1 MKFTFLQPHFLFL
14 LVLPAIFIYLKIH
27 LYKKNNFDTTNH
39 IFRIVVCL
47 FLIIGISMPNI
58 VLKKNDPVLAFG
70 IDVSNSIDAAQ
81 IVESVRWINN
91 LDINSDKKRFFF
103 FADKVS
109 QIEKVN
115 KDSLSKVLADLD
127 FDYNETNFQEVL
139 TQMLNYLK
147 YHDGDKRAYIFSDG
161 NQTLG
166 DYKRIIYKY
175 NELGIPVY
183 TYPMSMAKKDQL
195 IIESINFPK
204 TMHEKQ
210 KIIPKINLYSP
221 NDGEIFV
228 GIKTKYFEK
237 YNNYKIKKGKNNLNI
252 GIDDLT
258 EEDKEINFK
267 FEFNNEDQSFS
278 IEKKIPVKILPAK
291 KVLVFQKENK
301 NIMDFLN
308 VNFEYKFDYVDKF
321 DSIDNSKLDLY
332 NFIILNNPPY
342 EKLNINLIQLKEFVS
357 NGGGLLFIS
366 GDKVFGEGGY
376 SQSEFEEILPIQFE
390 MRERKKNLALVI
402 AIDRS
407 YSMKGEKIEYAK
419 EAARSA
425 LGLLEEQHLMG
436 VVAFDSRPYISV
448 PLKMVRSKKRA
459 EEKISRIQASG
470 QTNIYPA
477 LGIVHRMLKDLKHT
491 SKHVILLSD
500 GDTHSADFKMM
511 VDRIRSSGVTL
522 STVTIGEDGDPDLMI
537 DLSVWG
543 GGRNYKAS
551 SAEAIPEI
559 FIEETNKALNLK
571 DDLINEFQISENLK
585 FDAIDSFDFDEFP
598 KLSNYSI
605 AKRKKNSE
613 VLLYVNKSYPFLSRW
628 NYGLGNVNYLG
639 VDIEGKWSK
648 DLIDSGFF
656 SDFLNK
662 LFSLSETQ
670 INDDRFNLSVNRYK
684 ENESEIIFKIFNPT
698 PERLMQ
704 NEINFNLIDSNN
716 NQFQYSAIRSFGN
729 VYKANLSRG
738 VDDNLIELNSKQ
750 DFDGYDSTFLFTM
763 ANNKFQE
770 MSFYKVNEEVLQQIA
785 SISSGDFMK
794 KKSEFNGD
802 NVFWFKQIN
811 LAPFFLILALLV
823 FFLEIIF
830 RKKIY

>member
-1 MKFTFLQPHFLFL
+1 MKFTFLQPLFLFL
-14 LVLPAIFIYLKIH
+14 LFFPAIFIYLKIH
-27 LYKKNNFDTTNH
+27 SYKKSHFDIKNH
-39 IFRIVVCL
+39 IFRIAVCL
-47 FLIIGISMPNI
+47 FLIIGVSMPNI
-58 VLKKNDPVLAFG
+58 VIKQNDSALAFG
-70 IDVSNSIDAAQ
+70 IDVSNSIDLAQ

-103 FADKVS
+103 FADNVS

-115 KDSLSKVLADLD
+115 KDSLSNVLANLDL
-127 FDYNETNFQEVL
+127 DYNETNFQEVL

-147 YHDGDKRAYIFSDG
+147 YHEGDKKAYIFSDG

-166 DYKRIIYKY
+166 DYNRIIYKY

-183 TYPMSMAKKDQL
+183 TYPMSMAEKDRL
-195 IIESINFPK
+195 LIESINIPK
-204 TMHEKQ
+204 TIYEKQ
-210 KIIPKINLYSP
+210 KITSKISLYSP
-221 NDGEIFV
+221 LDGEIFV
-228 GIKTKYFEK
+228 EIKTKNFAK
-237 YNNYKIKKGKNNLNI
+237 SDNYKIEKGKNNLS
-252 GIDDLT
+252 IDIDGLAV
-258 EEDKEINFK
+258 EDKEIKFNFK
-267 FEFNNEDQSFS
+267 FNNQDQSFS
-278 IEKKIPVKILPAK
+278 EEKKITVKILPAK

-301 NIMDFLN
+301 DIMSFFN
-308 VNFEYKFDYVDKF
+308 KNFEYKFNSVDNF
-321 DSIDNSKLDLY
+321 DSIENSKLDSY
-332 NFIILNNPPY
+332 SFIIFNNLPY
-342 EKLNINLIQLKEFVS
+342 EKLNINLIQLKDYVS

-376 SQSEFEEILPIQFE
+376 SQSEFEEILPVQFE

-436 VVAFDSRPYISV
+436 VVAFDSRPYVSV

-477 LGIVHRMLKDLKHT
+477 LGIVHRMLKDLKDT

-500 GDTHSADFKMM
+500 GDTHGADFKMM
-511 VDRIRSSGVTL
+511 VDRMRTTGITL
-522 STVTIGEDGDPDLMI
+522 STVTIGEDGDPDLMN

-585 FDAIDSFDFDEFP
+585 FDAIENFNEFP

-605 AKRKKNSE
+605 AKKKKNSE

-648 DLIDSGFF
+648 DLIDSDFF

-662 LFSLSETQ
+662 LFYLSESQ
-670 INDDRFNLSVNRYK
+670 IKDDRFNFSFNSYK
-684 ENESEIIFKIFNPT
+684 ANDFEITFKILNPT

-704 NEINFNLIDSNN
+704 NEINFNVVDSNN
-716 NQFQYSAIRSFGN
+716 NHSQYSAIRSFGN
-729 VYKANLSRG
+729 LYKANISRG
-738 VDDNLIELNSKQ
+738 DYGNFIELKSKK

-763 ANNKFQE
+763 TNNKVQE
-770 MSFYKVNEEVLQQIA
+770 MSFYKVNEVVLQQIA
-785 SISSGDFMK
+785 SKASGEFMK
-794 KKSEFNGD
+794 KNSEFNSD
-802 NVFWFKQIN
+802 KIFWFRQIN
-811 LAPFFLILALLV
+811 LAPFFLIVALLV

>member
-14 LVLPAIFIYLKIH
+14 LVLPAIFIYLKIQLH
-27 LYKKNNFDTTNH
+27 KKNNFDVANH

-115 KDSLSKVLADLD
+115 KVSLSKVLADLD

-166 DYKRIIYKY
+166 DYKKIIYKY
-175 NELGIPVY
+175 SELGIPVY

-195 IIESINFPK
+195 IIESINIPK

-228 GIKTKYFEK
+228 EIKTKYFAK
-237 YNNYKIKKGKNNLNI
+237 SNTYKIKKGKNNFDI

-278 IEKKIPVKILPAK
+278 KEKKMPVKILPAK

-301 NIMDFLN
+301 NIMNFLN
-308 VNFEYKFDYVDKF
+308 DNFEYKFDYADNFNSMDK
-321 DSIDNSKLDLY
+321 SKLDLY
-332 NFIILNNPPY
+332 SFIIFNNTPY
-342 EKLNINLIQLKEFVS
+342 EKLNINLIQLKEYVS

-376 SQSEFEEILPIQFE
+376 SQSEFEEILPIRFE

-477 LGIVHRMLKDLKHT
+477 LGIVHRMLKDLKDT

-511 VDRIRSSGVTL
+511 VDRMRSSGVTL
-522 STVTIGEDGDPDLMI
+522 STVTIGEDGDPNLMI

-571 DDLINEFQISENLK
+571 DDLTNKFKISENLK
-585 FDAIDSFDFDEFP
+585 FDAIDSFDFDDFP

-613 VLLYVNKSYPFLSRW
+613 VLLYVNESYPFLSRW

-648 DLIDSGFF
+648 DLIDSSFF

-662 LFSLSETQ
+662 LFFLSESQ

-684 ENESEIIFKIFNPT
+684 KNESEIIFKIFNPT

-716 NQFQYSAIRSFGN
+716 NQIQYSAIRSFAN

-738 VDDNLIELNSKQ
+738 DDDNLIELNSKQ
-750 DFDGYDSTFLFTM
+750 GFDGYDSTFLFTM
-763 ANNKFQE
+763 ANNKVQE
-770 MSFYKVNEEVLQQIA
+770 MSFNKVNEEVLQQIA
-785 SISSGDFMK
+785 SISSGGFMK
-794 KKSEFNGD
+794 KKSEFNSD

>member
-14 LVLPAIFIYLKIH
+14 LILPSIFLYLKIY

-115 KDSLSKVLADLD
+115 KGSLSKVLADLD
-127 FDYNETNFQEVL
+127 FDYNETNFQGVL

-183 TYPMSMAKKDQL
+183 TYPMSLAKKDQL
-195 IIESINFPK
+195 IIESINIPK
-204 TMHEKQ
+204 IIHEKQ

-228 GIKTKYFEK
+228 EIKTKYFAK
-237 YNNYKIKKGKNNLNI
+237 SNNYKIKKGKNNLNI

-278 IEKKIPVKILPAK
+278 KEKKMPVKILPAK

-308 VNFEYKFDYVDKF
+308 DNFEYKFDYVDNF

-332 NFIILNNPPY
+332 SFIIFNNAPY
-342 EKLNINLIQLKEFVS
+342 EKLNINLIQLKEYVS

-477 LGIVHRMLKDLKHT
+477 LGIVHRMLKDLKDT

-585 FDAIDSFDFDEFP
+585 FDAIDSFNFDEFP

-613 VLLYVNKSYPFLSRW
+613 VLLYVNESYPFLSRW

-648 DLIDSGFF
+648 DLIDSDFF

-662 LFSLSETQ
+662 LFSLSESQ

-684 ENESEIIFKIFNPT
+684 KNESEIIFKIFNPT

-716 NQFQYSAIRSFGN
+716 NQIQYSAIRSFGN

-738 VDDNLIELNSKQ
+738 DDDNLIELNSKQ
-750 DFDGYDSTFLFTM
+750 GFDGYDSTFLFTM
-763 ANNKFQE
+763 ANNKVQE

-794 KKSEFNGD
+794 KKSEFSSD
-802 NVFWFKQIN
+802 NIFWFKQIN
-811 LAPFFLILALLV
+811 LAPFF
-823 FFLEIIF
+823 
-830 RKKIY
+830 

>member
-1 MKFTFLQPHFLFL
+1 
-14 LVLPAIFIYLKIH
+14 
-27 LYKKNNFDTTNH
+27 
-39 IFRIVVCL
+39 
-47 FLIIGISMPNI
+47 MPNI
-58 VLKKNDPVLAFG
+58 VLKKNDSVLAFA
-70 IDVSNSIDAAQ
+70 IDISNSVDASKIID
-81 IVESVRWINN
+81 SVKWINN
-91 LDINSDKKRFFF
+91 LNSNNVKKRFFF

-115 KDSLSKVLADLD
+115 NDILSQVLNDTG
-127 FDYNETNFQEVL
+127 FDYNETNLQEVL

-147 YHDGDKRAYIFSDG
+147 YHEGDKRAYIFSDG

-166 DYKRIIYKY
+166 NYKRIIYKY
-175 NELGIPVY
+175 NELGIHVHS
-183 TYPMSMAKKDQL
+183 YPMNMTEKDQVL
-195 IIESINFPK
+195 IERINIPK
-204 TMHEKQ
+204 IIYEKQ
-210 KIIPKINLYSP
+210 KIIPEINLYSP
-221 NDGEIFV
+221 FDMEISLST
-228 GIKTKYFEK
+228 KTKYLK
-237 YNNYKIKKGKNNLNI
+237 KADSYKIKKGKNNLNI
-252 GIDDLT
+252 DLGSLT
-258 EEDKEINFK
+258 KEDKEVVFNFEIND
-267 FEFNNEDQSFS
+267 ENYTFS
-278 IEKKIPVKILPAK
+278 KEMRVPVRVLPSK
-291 KVLVFQKENK
+291 KVLVFQKENTD
-301 NIMDFLN
+301 IIDFLN
-308 VNFEYKFDYVDKF
+308 NNFEYKFD
-321 DSIDNSKLDLY
+321 SIDNFNLMDNLNLDLY
-332 NFIILNNPPY
+332 SFIIFNNPLY
-342 EKLNINLIQLKEFVS
+342 EKLNINLIKLKKYVS

-366 GDKVFGEGGY
+366 GDKVYGDGGY

-477 LGIVHRMLKDLKHT
+477 LGIVHRMLKDLKDT

-511 VDRIRSSGVTL
+511 IDRMRSTGVTL

-551 SAEAIPEI
+551 NADAIPEI
-559 FIEETNKALNLK
+559 FIEETNKALNLQ
-571 DDLINEFQISENLK
+571 DDLINEFQVSENLK
-585 FDAIDSFDFDEFP
+585 FDAIDEFDFDDFP
-598 KLSNYSI
+598 KLSNYSV

-639 VDIEGKWSK
+639 VDIEGKWSSN
-648 DLIDSGFF
+648 LIGSSLF

-662 LFSLSETQ
+662 LFSMSERQ
-670 INDDRFNLSVNRYK
+670 INDDRF
-684 ENESEIIFKIFNPT
+684 IFKVNSFKANDFELMLKIDNPT
-698 PERLMQ
+698 PKRLIQ
-704 NEINFNLIDSNN
+704 NEINFNLIDLTD
-716 NQFQYSAIRSFGN
+716 NQIQYSAIRSFGN
-729 VYKANLSRG
+729 LFKANIPRA
-738 VDDNLIELNSKQ
+738 DNNFIEFNSKKS
-750 DFDGYDSTFLFTM
+750 FDGYDSTFLFTM
-763 ANNKFQE
+763 TDSKIHE

-785 SISSGDFMK
+785 SITSGEFMK
-794 KKSEFNGD
+794 KRSEFNK
-802 NVFWFKQIN
+802 NTVFWFKQIN
-811 LAPFFLILALLV
+811 LAPYFLILAMLI
-823 FFLEIIF
+823 FFLEIIY